1 MRPKLQKQSALKL
14 AGRIIP
20 GAKRR
25 GKTNGMKLEAQV
37 KLSNSLWLL
46 GIIPEAQRSG
56 IDTHY

>member
-37 KLSNSLWLL
+37 ELSNSLWLL

-56 IDTHY
+56 I